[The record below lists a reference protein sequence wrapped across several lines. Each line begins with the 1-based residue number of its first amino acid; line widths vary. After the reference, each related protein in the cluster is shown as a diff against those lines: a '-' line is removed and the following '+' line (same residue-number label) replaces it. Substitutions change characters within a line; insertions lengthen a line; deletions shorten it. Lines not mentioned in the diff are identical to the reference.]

1 MKRRALTSE
10 ARAPLCHAP
19 RNGRAADQ
27 RECERERGVD
37 NFRSRGGSKRRGSE
51 FEAVALDYLRRRRL
65 ELVARN
71 VACRGGEIDL
81 VMREVDGVLVF
92 VEVRARAGNRYG
104 GAAASVGREKQRRLV
119 LAAESFLMARNDST
133 SACRFDVVAF
143 DGKRVL
149 WLRDAFRADGV

>member
-19 RNGRAADQ
+19 RNGRVAD
-27 RECERERGVD
+27 ERERERKRGVD

-51 FEAVALDYLRRRRL
+51 FEAIALDYLQRRRL

-92 VEVRARAGNRYG
+92 VEVRARA
-104 GAAASVGREKQRRLV
+104 
-119 LAAESFLMARNDST
+119 
-133 SACRFDVVAF
+133 
-143 DGKRVL
+143 
-149 WLRDAFRADGV
+149 